1 MKETTI
7 NEYDHV
13 DVNDTNIQKCI
24 QISIHYSNLCM
35 TIYCKIYCIK
45 NIIKSIYLWRQEHDW
60 L

>member
-13 DVNDTNIQKCI
+13 DVNDTNTKCI

-35 TIYCKIYCIK
+35 TIYCKILQHQKYNQI
-45 NIIKSIYLWRQEHDW
+45 SIFMKREPP
-60 L
+60 

>member
-13 DVNDTNIQKCI
+13 DVNDTNTKCI

-45 NIIKSIYLWRQEHDW
+45 NIIKSIYL
-60 L
+60 